1 MVLALGSPGQVLVL
15 DRKED
20 QGLVL
25 DRKEDLGHNRHKVKK
40 TRLQ

>member
-1 MVLALGSPGQVLVL
+1 MVLALGSPGLVLVL